1 LTAQRFVRD
10 PFAGSGR
17 LYRTGDLVRWRA
29 DGCLEF
35 VGRSDDQVK
44 LRGFRI
50 ELGEV
55 EAVLGAQAGVREAVV
70 AVRADRSGQQR
81 LVAYVVPD
89 GERERERERD
99 CVTRWRRGLR
109 RLLPEHMVPAAFVL
123 LERLPVTANGKLDR
137 AALPE
142 PDAARPELEASY
154 VEPADAVEARLAE
167 LWGELLGLER
177 VGVQDN
183 FFSELGGHS
192 LLATQ
197 LLSRIRK
204 AFDVELA
211 LRVLFEAPTVR
222 ELADAVR
229 DAQRSQPSPIPPLAR
244 PADQHPEQQL
254 DQLLDQLLTN
264 HKQS

>member
-1 LTAQRFVRD
+1 
-10 PFAGSGR
+10 
-17 LYRTGDLVRWRA
+17 
-29 DGCLEF
+29 
-35 VGRSDDQVK
+35 
-44 LRGFRI
+44 
-50 ELGEV
+50 
-55 EAVLGAQAGVREAVV
+55 
-70 AVRADRSGQQR
+70 
-81 LVAYVVPD
+81 
-89 GERERERERD
+89 
-99 CVTRWRRGLR
+99 
-109 RLLPEHMVPAAFVL
+109 MVPAVFVL

-142 PDAARPELEASY
+142 PDAARPELEARY
-154 VEPADAVEARLAE
+154 LAPADAVERRLAE
-167 LWGELLGLER
+167 LWGEVLGLER

-211 LRVLFEAPTVR
+211 LRTLFEAPTVR

-229 DAQRSQPSPIPPLAR
+229 HAQRTQTSPIRPLAR
-244 PADQHPEQQL
+244 TSAQPQEQQL

-264 HKQS
+264 HKHP